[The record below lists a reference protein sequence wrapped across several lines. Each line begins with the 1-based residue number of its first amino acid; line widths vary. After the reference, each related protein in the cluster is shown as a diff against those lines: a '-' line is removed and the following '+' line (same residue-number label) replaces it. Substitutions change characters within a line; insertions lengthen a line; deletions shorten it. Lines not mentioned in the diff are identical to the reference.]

1 MGKIKDRAFD
11 HSKYKDWINPEETQ
25 PYPLNSKL
33 HTDRQ
38 IRNIANSIR
47 RFGWQQD
54 TVLTS
59 DNVLVIGHGR
69 RLAAIQLGCQM
80 PYHRIDKKADE
91 LTDKDIRELRHA
103 DNLTNSETGY
113 DFELQ
118 QEDMEDLDFDGFE
131 FDFEIPEEDDF
142 TDAQRQV
149 EEDSIPEMPAETI
162 ARRGDIWQLG
172 EHRLMCGDSCD
183 ESDIKKLMGEGTE
196 KARMLFTSPPYSD
209 MREYEGGKDL
219 SVDNLCQFIAK
230 YRPYTDY
237 QCVNLG
243 IQRKNNDVY
252 EYWNEYIKV
261 ARDNGYK
268 MLSWNVWDKGMT
280 GNIGQAKAFFPLR
293 HEWIFVFGT
302 EFYEINLSQ
311 EKKPDSIT
319 DNPSRHTKRNA
330 DGTTSYHSTGDTSKP
345 YKQME
350 SVFFCHPVLQM
361 DLRNMHPA
369 GFPVGLPAEYI
380 KAMSDPDDIII
391 EPFGGSGTTLI
402 ACHQL
407 NRKCR
412 IMELEPKYVD
422 VIIKRWETFTGE
434 KAVLLNEQE

>member
-1 MGKIKDRAFD
+1 MKNRAFD
-11 HSKYKDWINPEETQ
+11 HRHYTDWRKPEELI
-25 PYPLNSKL
+25 PYEKNAKI
-33 HTDRQ
+33 HDEKQ
-38 IRNIANSIR
+38 IRNLVTSLK

-54 TVLTS
+54 CVITS

-69 RLAAIQLGCQM
+69 RMAAMQIGCEI
-80 PYHRIDKKADE
+80 PVHVIDKKAEE
-91 LTDKDIRELRHA
+91 LTDEDIRELRIA
-103 DNLTNSETGY
+103 DNQTNAETGF
-113 DFELQ
+113 DFELL
-118 QEDMEDLDFDGFE
+118 QEDLEGLDFDGFD

-162 ARRGDIWQLG
+162 AKRGDIWQLG

-183 ESDIKKLMGEGTE
+183 ADDIKKLMGDGTE

-219 SVDNLCQFIAK
+219 SVSNLSQFIAK

-252 EYWNEYIKV
+252 EYWNDYIKV
-261 ARDNGYK
+261 ARESGYK
-268 MLSWNVWDKGMT
+268 MLSWNVWDKGLT

-293 HEWIFVFGT
+293 HEWVFVFGT
-302 EFYEINLSQ
+302 DFFEINLTMQ
-311 EKKPDSIT
+311 KKEDSIRT
-319 DNPSRHTKRNA
+319 DKKMGRKRNA
-330 DGTTSYHSTGDTSKP
+330 DGTMEEHTKGDQSKP

-350 SVFFCHPVLQM
+350 SVLFCYPCL
-361 DLRNMHPA
+361 DSTRNLHPA
-369 GFPVGLPAEYI
+369 TFPVGLPTEYI

-412 IMELEPKYVD
+412 VMELEPKYVD
-422 VIIKRWETFTGE
+422 VIIKRWEEFTRM
-434 KAVLLNEQE
+434 KAVRVTP